1 MFTNAFANDLLK
13 LIFHGQPISNLASN
27 AAITPATQ
35 FWLSLH
41 VSDPGANGT
50 QETSEVSYTGY
61 TRVYLQRDDDDWVI
75 AANKVSP
82 VGRVEFP
89 EMTGGI
95 ESLAMYVGIGMS
107 GTGAGKLL
115 MRGKLNPTIQCR
127 LGVVPAIK
135 QGASITF
142 VTTAS

>member
-1 MFTNAFANDLLK
+1 MFTNTFANDLLK
-13 LIFHGQPISNLASN
+13 LMFHGLPITNIASN
-27 AAITPATQ
+27 AALSPATQ
-35 FWLSLH
+35 YWLSLH

-50 QETSEVSYTGY
+50 QETSEVNYTGY
-61 TRVYLQRDDDDWVI
+61 SRVYLQRDDDDWVI
-75 AANKVSP
+75 SANKVSP

-95 ESLAMYVGIGMS
+95 ESLAMYVGIGLA

-115 MRGKLNPTIQCR
+115 MRGKLDPTIQCR

-142 VTTAS
+142 VTTAG